1 MVKNLPTKFLN
12 IEISKSTKKQLKDL
26 KYWLD
31 ETFINLIERL
41 VKKEWELVKP
51 KSS

>member
-1 MVKNLPTKFLN
+1 MTTNFLN
-12 IEISKSTKKQLKDL
+12 ITISKKTKKQLKDL

-31 ETFINLIERL
+31 ETYIKLIERL
-41 VKKEWELVKP
+41 VKTEWEKIKP

>member
-1 MVKNLPTKFLN
+1 MTKFLN
-12 IEISKSTKKQLKDL
+12 IEINKSTKKQLKDL

-31 ETFINLIERL
+31 EDFVVLIPRL
-41 VKKEWELVKP
+41 VKEEWEKNKP